1 MIDAEDGAGLF
12 GVMADPE
19 PAAVEQDDLLAV
31 VDPAACYAD
40 PEARRR
46 AFEAWR
52 ASGGGIDELPAG
64 LLGAIAG
71 AALGRGRR

>member
-1 MIDAEDGAGLF
+1 MTDPGLF
-12 GVMADPE
+12 GLLGEAE
-19 PAAVEQDDLLAV
+19 PAAVVQDDLLVAV
-31 VDPAACYAD
+31 DRSARFAD

-46 AFEAWR
+46 AFDAWQ

-71 AALGRGRR
+71 AALGQGRGR